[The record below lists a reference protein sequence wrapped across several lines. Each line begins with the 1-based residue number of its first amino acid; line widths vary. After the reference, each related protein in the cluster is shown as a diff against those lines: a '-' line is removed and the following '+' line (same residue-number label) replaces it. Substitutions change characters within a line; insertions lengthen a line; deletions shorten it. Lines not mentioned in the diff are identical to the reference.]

1 MHRYLVVA
9 LFAGVVSIGCASSQP
24 VAVVDMSRALRE
36 CREGRAAI
44 SDLHGV
50 YVTYQAQL
58 DQRQVALK
66 LALEKMKAERERGLP
81 VAAER
86 EAAARREMQ
95 ELEAEYL
102 QLQKQLSDEERRRA
116 APIQAR
122 LEVTLSKLAE
132 TRRLGTVKRVGS
144 FVPGV
149 DREIDITPDLI
160 RAMDAATPPAKP

>member
-1 MHRYLVVA
+1 
-9 LFAGVVSIGCASSQP
+9 
-24 VAVVDMSRALRE
+24 MSRALRE

-44 SDLHGV
+44 SDLRAV
-50 YVTYQAQL
+50 WAADQARL

-66 LALEKMKAERERGLP
+66 LTLERIKAERERGLP

-95 ELEAEYL
+95 DLEAEYL
-102 QLQKQLSDEERRRA
+102 RLQQQLSAEERSRA

-122 LEVTLSKLAE
+122 LETTLSKLAKA
-132 TRRLGTVKRVGS
+132 RRLGTVKRVGS

-149 DREIDITPDLI
+149 DKEIDITPELI
-160 RAMDAATPPAKP
+160 RAMDAATPPGQP